1 MLQSFKLAIKS
12 IWGNKMR
19 SFLTMLGIII
29 GVAAVIILVS
39 LVNGYM
45 GSVVESFA
53 SMGVNQINV
62 NVTNLTSRTVDVDQM
77 YAFYDE
83 HGDLFDGISPNVSL
97 SATVKKGDDSMSST
111 SVAGRS
117 EQYLDMKDYDLQLGR
132 NIAYSDIA
140 SRQKVCVIGSY
151 VAQELF
157 GSAQKAVSETLKING
172 YAFKIVGIVETQD
185 EENMEDGGT
194 DDFVWIPYSVATSL
208 AGSANISSY
217 TLTVSDTDNADTA
230 KTLIQN
236 FLYETFKDSDLYRVT
251 AMSEMLDSILKEENG
266 EWLIAYENIKAPFFV
281 TETELVNYTKIETP
295 VEVIQNMTKNL
306 SLAEQKRKDWISELI
321 ENTNYICMKNL
332 RNEKVK
338 EIAER
343 FHIKKQRIKNI
354 YYLYLA
360 TGGVSRK
367 RKEKEKIR
375 SKELEEKYKNF
386 DWAIKKYYYS
396 AKQMSL
402 EMTYDM
408 MLMICHFIYAS
419 VNSNHIR

>member
-62 NVTNLTSRTVDVDQM
+62 NMTNLTSRTVDADQM

-97 SATVKKGDDSMSST
+97 SATVKKGDDSMDST

-117 EQYLDMKDYDLQLGR
+117 EQYLDMKDYDLQIGR

-157 GSAQKAVSETLKING
+157 GSAEKAINETLKING
-172 YAFKIVGIVETQD
+172 YAFKVVGIVETQD
-185 EENMEDGGT
+185 EDNMEDEVTGLST
-194 DDFVWIPYSVATSL
+194 RIEKIKAEIEELKSNVASKK
-208 AGSANISSY
+208 IEIE
-217 TLTVSDTDNADTA
+217 TA
-230 KTLIQN
+230 K
-236 FLYETFKDSDLYRVT
+236 
-251 AMSEMLDSILKEENG
+251 ASI
-266 EWLIAYENIKAPFFV
+266 
-281 TETELVNYTKIETP
+281 
-295 VEVIQNMTKNL
+295 
-306 SLAEQKRKDWISELI
+306 
-321 ENTNYICMKNL
+321 
-332 RNEKVK
+332 
-338 EIAER
+338 
-343 FHIKKQRIKNI
+343 
-354 YYLYLA
+354 
-360 TGGVSRK
+360 
-367 RKEKEKIR
+367 
-375 SKELEEKYKNF
+375 EKYKSQQV
-386 DWAIKKYYYS
+386 W
-396 AKQMSL
+396 
-402 EMTYDM
+402 
-408 MLMICHFIYAS
+408 
-419 VNSNHIR
+419 